1 MLSKKPSIQ
10 YQRKPMSR
18 ERTKGLWYKF
28 PLLIVIGTVVLG
40 IMLVYRG
47 YEKVKGVV
55 THEERT
61 DKPALES

>member
-1 MLSKKPSIQ
+1 
-10 YQRKPMSR
+10 MSR